1 MTNETETLTSG
12 IDPASFSS
20 VIKPTNDLFRYVNGP
35 WIDTYRLPDDRSRYG
50 SFDKLAEDA
59 ENQVRD
65 ILDADDCPAV
75 KSEALYRSFLNTD
88 AIEAAGLDPIRDELD
103 LIDSAIDKAALTR
116 VLGTINP
123 AGGPDL
129 FGLAV
134 YGDPGDPDRNIAHLE
149 QAGLCLPDE
158 AYYREDHYAP
168 VREAYVAMVATQLVN
183 AGYAPAAE
191 SNGGDELPS
200 NTGDDESNAPAT
212 VPSEAALGM
221 ARHFLAVET
230 KIAANHWDNVAT
242 RDSVKTYN
250 PTDYADLAATLKNFD
265 LGSWIDAWQT
275 AYDATE
281 AAKAQPIDFKSVF
294 ARVIV
299 HEPSFLTGLDAFWA
313 EADLADL
320 KLWARVHM
328 ILGFASSLSRD
339 FDTTNFDFYGKVLSG
354 AKKQRDRWKRAVSLV
369 NGICGEDVGREYV
382 RLHFPESSKRRMEEL
397 VANLIDAYRVS
408 ITNSDWLGEDTK
420 AKALEKIS
428 KFTPKIGYTNHWRD
442 YSALSVSAD
451 ALPAENAQG
460 REPVRDRL
468 SAGQGRQVGR
478 QGRMADESA
487 DGERLLRAEHERHR
501 VPGRDSAAPVLR
513 PEGRGCGEL
522 WRHRRSDRPR
532 DRPWLRRSGFAVRR
546 RRQAQQLV
554 DRRGSQG
561 NFEARTGASDRPV
574 QQRSCRCSWPRST
587 PTSLIK
593 APHVNGALTIGE
605 NIGDLGGVNIA
616 LKAYA
621 FALGEAAGKSDAKED
636 GSPAAIKCT
645 ADTAPTIGRIHR
657 PAALLPELR
666 LHLAHQEP

>member
-1 MTNETETLTSG
+1 MDRHLPPTRR
-12 IDPASFSS
+12 SFA
-20 VIKPTNDLFRYVNGP
+20 LR
-35 WIDTYRLPDDRSRYG
+35 

-212 VPSEAALGM
+212 VPSEAALDM
-221 ARHFLAVET
+221 ARHFLGVET

-339 FDTTNFDFYGKVLSG
+339 FDTTNLTST
-354 AKKQRDRWKRAVSLV
+354 A
-369 NGICGEDVGREYV
+369 
-382 RLHFPESSKRRMEEL
+382 
-397 VANLIDAYRVS
+397 
-408 ITNSDWLGEDTK
+408 
-420 AKALEKIS
+420 
-428 KFTPKIGYTNHWRD
+428 
-442 YSALSVSAD
+442 
-451 ALPAENAQG
+451 
-460 REPVRDRL
+460 
-468 SAGQGRQVGR
+468 
-478 QGRMADESA
+478 
-487 DGERLLRAEHERHR
+487 
-501 VPGRDSAAPVLR
+501 
-513 PEGRGCGEL
+513 
-522 WRHRRSDRPR
+522 
-532 DRPWLRRSGFAVRR
+532 
-546 RRQAQQLV
+546 
-554 DRRGSQG
+554 
-561 NFEARTGASDRPV
+561 
-574 QQRSCRCSWPRST
+574 RCSPVPRS
-587 PTSLIK
+587 SAI
-593 APHVNGALTIGE
+593 V
-605 NIGDLGGVNIA
+605 
-616 LKAYA
+616 
-621 FALGEAAGKSDAKED
+621 
-636 GSPAAIKCT
+636 GSA
-645 ADTAPTIGRIHR
+645 R
-657 PAALLPELR
+657 
-666 LHLAHQEP
+666 

>member
-1 MTNETETLTSG
+1 MSCR
-12 IDPASFSS
+12 
-20 VIKPTNDLFRYVNGP
+20 PTP
-35 WIDTYRLPDDRSRYG
+35 
-50 SFDKLAEDA
+50 
-59 ENQVRD
+59 
-65 ILDADDCPAV
+65 
-75 KSEALYRSFLNTD
+75 
-88 AIEAAGLDPIRDELD
+88 
-103 LIDSAIDKAALTR
+103 
-116 VLGTINP
+116 
-123 AGGPDL
+123 
-129 FGLAV
+129 
-134 YGDPGDPDRNIAHLE
+134 
-149 QAGLCLPDE
+149 
-158 AYYREDHYAP
+158 
-168 VREAYVAMVATQLVN
+168 
-183 AGYAPAAE
+183 
-191 SNGGDELPS
+191 
-200 NTGDDESNAPAT
+200 GDDESNAPAT

-451 ALPAENAQG
+451 ALPAENAKAANLYETGYQLAKVG
-460 REPVRDRL
+460 KSVDKDEWLMNPQTVNAYYEPSMNVIVFPAAILQPPFFDPK
-468 SAGQGRQVGR
+468 
-478 QGRMADESA
+478 
-487 DGERLLRAEHERHR
+487 AEDAANYGGIGAVIGHEIGH
-501 VPGRDSAAPVLR
+501 
-513 PEGRGCGEL
+513 
-522 WRHRRSDRPR
+522 
-532 DRPWLRRSGFAVRR
+532 GFDD
-546 RRQAQQLV
+546 Q
-554 DRRGSQG
+554 GSQYDG
-561 NFEARTGASDRPV
+561 DGKLNNWWTDEDRKNFEARTGA
-574 QQRSCRCSWPRST
+574 
-587 PTSLIK
+587 LIAQYNSFVPLQLAEKYADEPDK

-621 FALGEAAGKSDAKED
+621 IRARQG
-636 GSPAAIKCT
+636 
-645 ADTAPTIGRIHR
+645 GR
-657 PAALLPELR
+657 
-666 LHLAHQEP
+666 